1 MKSSHR
7 AAYEKLGDGVLSH
20 AETQRAQS
28 GMAALVADADV
39 PFELPDGWAETAKRL
54 DKKILDLAIHGKLV
68 PQDPTDEPASELL
81 KRIAAERKALVK
93 AGKLKVSKCESVIF
107 RGSHRPPHQNQRQS
121 ASLSVPFNPNHSALS
136 PP

>member
-1 MKSSHR
+1 
-7 AAYEKLGDGVLSH
+7 
-20 AETQRAQS
+20 
-28 GMAALVADADV
+28 MAALVADADV

-54 DKKILDLAIHGKLV
+54 DKKILDLAILGKLV

-107 RGSHRPPHQNQRQS
+107 RGSHRPPYGMTSPISERYLLKSRQYTL
-121 ASLSVPFNPNHSALS
+121 AIIPKMRYYVRHD
-136 PP
+136 

>member
-7 AAYEKLGDGVLSH
+7 AAYEKSADGDFSH
-20 AETQRAQS
+20 TEAPRHGAGEAPS
-28 GMAALVADADV
+28 SAPADA
-39 PFELPDGWAETAKRL
+39 PFVLPDGWAETAKRL

-68 PQDPTDEPASELL
+68 LQDPTDEPASELL